1 MLRALVGAAAV
12 MMVWAFTVATV
23 LAGWTR
29 NVRTFTFPTAK
40 KLRFVS

>member
-12 MMVWAFTVATV
+12 IMVWAFTLANG

-29 NVRTFTFPTAK
+29 NVRTFTFPAAK